1 MVMVAQEVFKLMVRE
16 QIAPALR
23 VLGLKGSGQSYT
35 IPSERYWALI
45 GFQKSV
51 SSSSAVVKFT
61 LNLTVVSR
69 NAWARAFESHPWI
82 GAKPSPNVEVLM
94 ADGEW
99 HSRIGQ
105 LLPSRSDHWW
115 WVEPDRPTE
124 PVAREVVEAIRDVGL
139 PAMLERMT
147 QP

>member
-1 MVMVAQEVFKLMVRE
+1 MMRE

-23 VLGLKGSGQSYT
+23 ALGLKGSGQSYA
-35 IPSERYWALI
+35 IPHESYWALI

-51 SSSSAVVKFT
+51 FSTAATVKFT

-69 NAWARAFESHPWI
+69 EAWSRAFEAHPWI
-82 GAKPSPNVEVLM
+82 GAKPSPNVQART

-99 HSRIGQ
+99 HARIGQ

-115 WVEPDRPTE
+115 PIEHDRPTE
-124 PVAREVVEAIRDVGL
+124 PVAREVIEAIRDHGL
-139 PAMLERMT
+139 PAMYQRMT
-147 QP
+147 